1 MEVEVRL
8 FAVCRERA
16 GRDRLTVELGA
27 EGATVARLLEAVEAA
42 EPALASVLPAV
53 RVAVNHTF
61 VKPDAPVRAGDEVAL
76 IPPVSGGSGVVLADI
91 RETPIALA
99 EAEAAVRAGGA
110 GAVCGFVGTVR
121 DHTGP
126 HEVEALE
133 YESYAEM
140 AEKVLR
146 QIGGEVCARSPKARV
161 AVLHRV
167 GRLGIGEASVV
178 IAVSSPHRAEAF
190 EGCRHVIERLKEDA
204 PIWKKEI
211 RRDGS
216 VWVGM
221 GS

>member
-1 MEVEVRL
+1 MQVQVRL

-16 GRDRLTVELGA
+16 GKDRLTLELS
-27 EGATVARLLEAVEAA
+27 EPATVASLLEALAEAEAA
-42 EPALASVLPAV
+42 LVPVLPAV
-53 RVAVNHTF
+53 RVAVNQAF
-61 VKPDAPVRAGDEVAL
+61 VGADAAVADGDEVAL
-76 IPPVSGGSGVVLADI
+76 IPPVSGGSGVTLV
-91 RETPIALA
+91 
-99 EAEAAVRAGGA
+99 AVRNASLTLSEVEKAVSAPNVGA
-110 GAVCGFVGTVR
+110 ICSFVGTVR

-126 HEVEALE
+126 HSVVALE

-140 AEKVLR
+140 AEKVMR
-146 QIGGEVCARSPKARV
+146 GIGAEVCEKFPKARV
-161 AVLHRV
+161 AVLHRI
-167 GRLGIGEASVV
+167 GRLEVGEASVV

-211 RRDGS
+211 RQDGS